1 MFRGMEAMRAAVA
14 VVGFAWVVSVQG
26 ADPVLAPVDFEAA
39 EHGYWEEPPRDPFSA
54 VKARIEDGSLNL
66 DASGENGYVRSLLR
80 HLEIPES
87 SQLLCFSTTSLQ
99 LAFIS
104 LEQPRAIFFN
114 EDVYVGVVQGGR
126 IEVISIDPELGAI
139 FSIFD
144 VPRRPDQPVVV
155 ERSGRCMNC
164 HANVSTGKVPGVVI
178 KSVLPGPNRGTI
190 DTYRKDLLGHQVPL
204 AERFGGWH
212 VTGADGFTEHRGDR
226 TGRYVEGEIVTSPV
240 RAGQAGSL
248 ADYLR
253 PTSDILP
260 HLVFEHQAAFTNR
273 LIELVYRWRTL
284 QQEGKEADLNGAIL
298 EFLQYA
304 TFAEEAKLP
313 PGGVRGD
320 GDFRKDFGAGGKR
333 DAQGRSLRDFELEGR
348 IFRYR
353 CSYLLEGRMF
363 AGIPAELRQ
372 RILIRLRN
380 GLDPR
385 RADPAFAH
393 LPATEKQ
400 AILEIVR
407 DTVPGLP
414 TGW

>member
-1 MFRGMEAMRAAVA
+1 MDKWRAAVA
-14 VVGFAWVVSVQG
+14 AIGISWGGWAHG
-26 ADPVLAPVDFEAA
+26 AEPALPPVDFEAA
-39 EHGYWEEPPRDPFSA
+39 EHGYWENPPRDPFSA
-54 VKARIEDGSLNL
+54 VKARIEDGSLSL
-66 DASGENGYVRSLLR
+66 DTSGETAYVRSLLR
-80 HLEIPES
+80 HLGIPES

-114 EDVYVGVVQGGR
+114 DDVYVGVVRGGR

-155 ERSGRCMNC
+155 ERSDRCMNC

-226 TGRYVEGEIVTSPV
+226 TGRYVDGEIVTSPV

-248 ADYLR
+248 ADYVR
-253 PTSDILP
+253 PGSDILP

-273 LIELVYRWRTL
+273 LIGLVYQWRTL
-284 QQEGKEADLNGAIL
+284 QAAGREAELNGAIL
-298 EFLQYA
+298 DFLRYA

-313 PGGVRGD
+313 PGGFRGD
-320 GDFRKDFGAGGKR
+320 GEFRKEFAAAGKR
-333 DAQGRSLRDFELEGR
+333 DAQGRSLREFDLEKR
-348 IFRYR
+348 IFRHR
-353 CSYLLEGRMF
+353 CSYLFEGRMF
-363 AGIPAELRQ
+363 AGIPPELRQ

-393 LPATEKQ
+393 LGAAEKQ
-400 AILEIVR
+400 AIVEIVR
-407 DTVPGLP
+407 ATVPGLP
-414 TGW
+414 KGW